1 MENIRFWLAV
11 NEFRESAGL
20 QGSNLVEDENALTER
35 RKSEILQ
42 SQSRKTTKRNSFFS
56 SNSDSNSEKMI
67 VQEIEDGTITT
78 TVETLTTA
86 KSMATNAMVAAT
98 TTTTGSRTDKEP
110 TDHAP
115 DPTKNKQP
123 AISTLVSFADSP
135 LPGTDKTEKVSKQ
148 ILLESAK
155 QIYTDYI
162 KPGSEM
168 QINVP
173 NKMSKVSQC
182 RGKEGNEVFAS
193 SAKPPNA

>member
-78 TVETLTTA
+78 TVETLT
-86 KSMATNAMVAAT
+86 MVAAT
-98 TTTTGSRTDKEP
+98 TTTTGSTTDKEP